1 MKAVRTEVGKRAREE
16 HTQGGNGGGRTAGP
30 GSPQA
35 WVCGAC
41 WSLRGSG
48 RSGPPTTEEGKAQLT
63 TPPTLGPSDRQSLLK
78 SGGNDREEE
87 RSLPASAPQN
97 EHRALVHYRR
107 EGTRAEESSSS
118 PEAGTQVLLSLG
130 VRQDNRD
137 RQEPPKETFPPD
149 PQISGSL
156 WRTECAQSH
165 SRAQTPAT
173 TD

>member
-1 MKAVRTEVGKRAREE
+1 MWGLLEPEGEREVRAA
-16 HTQGGNGGGRTAGP
+16 HHGGGQGTADDTPDPGP
-30 GSPQA
+30 I
-35 WVCGAC
+35 
-41 WSLRGSG
+41 RG
-48 RSGPPTTEEGKAQLT
+48 
-63 TPPTLGPSDRQSLLK
+63 SDRQSLLK
-78 SGGNDREEE
+78 SGGNHREEE

-97 EHRALVHYRR
+97 EHRALVPYRR

>member
-1 MKAVRTEVGKRAREE
+1 MKAVRTDVGKSAREE
-16 HTQGGNGGGRTAGP
+16 HTQGDNGGGRTAGP
-30 GSPQA
+30 GTPQA

-48 RSGPPTTEEGKAQLT
+48 RSGPPTTEGGQGTADD
-63 TPPTLGPSDRQSLLK
+63 TPDPGTIRGSDRQSLPK

-97 EHRALVHYRR
+97 EYRALGHYRR

-130 VRQDNRD
+130 VRQDN
-137 RQEPPKETFPPD
+137 
-149 PQISGSL
+149 
-156 WRTECAQSH
+156 
-165 SRAQTPAT
+165 
-173 TD
+173 

>member
-16 HTQGGNGGGRTAGP
+16 HTQGDNGGGRTAGP
-30 GSPQA
+30 GTPSKA

-48 RSGPPTTEEGKAQLT
+48 RSWPPTTEGGQGTADD
-63 TPPTLGPSDRQSLLK
+63 TPDPGTIRRSDRQSLLK

-97 EHRALVHYRR
+97 EYRALVHYRR

-118 PEAGTQVLLSLG
+118 PEAATQVLLSLG
-130 VRQDNRD
+130 VRQDN
-137 RQEPPKETFPPD
+137 
-149 PQISGSL
+149 
-156 WRTECAQSH
+156 
-165 SRAQTPAT
+165 
-173 TD
+173 